1 MNAIN
6 EMYDMS
12 IVAHNYGVMAVLGV
26 ILLNLIMLLR
36 AKDVKKYTRFM
47 SIFMPIGS
55 LGIGLIIF
63 TGVIMMAAKHLDFTL
78 ANIAMIIFATIL
90 IVLEVKRSSKLKYLN
105 KKEESAFKEYKTF
118 SIKVLA
124 LEVFVTLSIS
134 AWMWM

>member
-105 KKEESAFKEYKTF
+105 KKEENAFKEYKIF

-134 AWMWM
+134 AWMWI

>member
-1 MNAIN
+1 MN

-105 KKEESAFKEYKTF
+105 KKEENAFKEYKIF

>member
-12 IVAHNYGVMAVLGV
+12 IVAHNYGVMSILGV
-26 ILLNLIMLLR
+26 ILLNLVMLLR

-47 SIFMPIGS
+47 SLFMPIGS
-55 LGIGLIIF
+55 LGIGAVIF
-63 TGVIMMAAKHLDFTL
+63 TGVIMMAAKHLQFTMP
-78 ANIAMIIFATIL
+78 NIAMIIFAVIL
-90 IVLEVKRSSKLKYLN
+90 IFLEVKRSSKLKYLN
-105 KKEESAFKEYKTF
+105 KKEENAFKEYKTF

-134 AWMWM
+134 FWMWI

>member
-12 IVAHNYGVMAVLGV
+12 IVAHNYGVMSILGV

-47 SIFMPIGS
+47 SLFMPIGS

>member
-6 EMYDMS
+6 EMYDMN
-12 IVAHNYGVMAVLGV
+12 IVTHNYGVMFILGV
-26 ILLNLIMLLR
+26 ILLNLVMLLR

-55 LGIGLIIF
+55 LGIGLIVF
-63 TGVIMMAAKHLDFTL
+63 TGVIMMAAKHLDFTI
-78 ANIAMIIFATIL
+78 ANIAMIIFAIIL

-105 KKEESAFKEYKTF
+105 KKEEDVFKKYKLF
-118 SIKVLA
+118 AIKVLA

-134 AWMWM
+134 FWMWI